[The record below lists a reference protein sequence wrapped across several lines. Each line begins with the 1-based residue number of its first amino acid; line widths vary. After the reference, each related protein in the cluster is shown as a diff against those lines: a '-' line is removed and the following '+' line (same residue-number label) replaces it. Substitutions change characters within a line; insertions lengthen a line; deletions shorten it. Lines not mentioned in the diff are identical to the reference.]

1 LDNNKKNN
9 FNKAITL
16 VTGGNGFIG
25 SHLVKKLISDE
36 AYVIVIVRG
45 NSNLWRI
52 EQETNNIKIVK
63 LDLLDRNEL
72 RFCIKEFK
80 PEYVFHMAAYGVDQ
94 RNNDHIEAIN
104 TNVIGT
110 INLLEALSGV
120 GCRKIINAGTGM
132 EYGCFEDQ
140 ITEHTRLKPNNIYG
154 SSKAAATLIAHQ
166 IAKEKNLNIVTLRPF
181 GIFGEYES
189 HSRLFAH
196 VILSILKGTDI
207 KLTGCE
213 QYKDYTY
220 VGNIVDGFLMAAL
233 NENLHN
239 EIFNIGSGDCF
250 QLKYYIELILN
261 CLGTDIKPIFG
272 TVPYRS
278 HDLCEANPDIRK
290 IKRLLGWEPAI
301 SLEGGIRKTVQWFKN
316 NIDLY

>member
-1 LDNNKKNN
+1 LDKNKKNS
-9 FNKAITL
+9 FHKAVTL

-25 SHLVKKLISDE
+25 SHIIRRIAAHE
-36 AYVIVIVRG
+36 AYVVVIVRE
-45 NSNLWRI
+45 NSNLWRL
-52 EQETNNIKIVK
+52 EQEINNIEIVK
-63 LDLLDRNEL
+63 LDLLDKNEL
-72 RFCIKEFK
+72 ISCIKEFK

-132 EYGCFEDQ
+132 EYGCFEGQ

-154 SSKAAATLIAHQ
+154 SSKAAAALIAHQ
-166 IAKEKNLNIVTLRPF
+166 IAKEMNMNIVTLRPF

-196 VILSILKGTDI
+196 IILSILKGTDI

-220 VGNIVDGFLMAAL
+220 VGNIVDGFLMVAL
-233 NENLHN
+233 DENLQN
-239 EIFNIGSGDCF
+239 EIFNIGSGDSY

-261 CLGTDIKPIFG
+261 CLGTDNRPIFG
-272 TVPYRS
+272 AVPYRA
-278 HDLCEANPDIRK
+278 HDLCEVNPDISK
-290 IKRLLGWEPAI
+290 IKRLVGWEPAV
-301 SLEGGIRKTVQWFKN
+301 SLEDGIRKTVRWFKD